1 MHHRRQIGIAVL
13 GTRYFRERKAT
24 ARKKLGKRL
33 ERKETVSSGN
43 KAVVKCL
50 VQRAAALTCLL
61 IQKRNEISDD
71 DNCIGIK
78 EREREREK
86 GNL

>member
-1 MHHRRQIGIAVL
+1 MR
-13 GTRYFRERKAT
+13 
-24 ARKKLGKRL
+24 
-33 ERKETVSSGN
+33 N

-61 IQKRNEISDD
+61 IQKKKKNDEINDD

-78 EREREREK
+78 REK
-86 GNL
+86 ER